1 MHIKKDMEATEAAV
15 AFLRHIDEK
24 SGEITWYAKVTVP
37 DTGDASYIMTIHG
50 DDEESLRKTVHTF
63 FVEEHERRLM
73 IRAWCQRETER
84 EEDEDDVDLFE

>member
-1 MHIKKDMEATEAAV
+1 
-15 AFLRHIDEK
+15 
-24 SGEITWYAKVTVP
+24 
-37 DTGDASYIMTIHG
+37 MTIHG

-84 EEDEDDVDLFE
+84 EEEEDEDDVDLFE